1 MAKHTNPLV
10 SSFLAGDDTPQLG
23 TRNEVMGELQRAL
36 LAAGHDPGTI
46 DGWYG
51 RRTHSALQAYR
62 IAHRPVV
69 TPPPP
74 ASSPSDYDA
83 IARRILDVAR
93 ADWQARVGEH
103 DMRPG
108 SKLADIFRDSAWS
121 DNVDKK
127 ESGGAKDWCG
137 MSVAAWMFRCGLQ
150 GALRNDYWATSNV
163 RSGLSY
169 ATAGTVHHRTDREVQ
184 PPGSRD
190 WLLVE
195 AWHTAQGQ
203 RRSWIEGDELHAIDV
218 RQWDIRPGDVLLIAH
233 DGSRERAHHITMV
246 ERWEPQELM
255 LHTIEGNASGLDA
268 LGKRLRNG
276 VVKVSR
282 NLSGATTRNTIF
294 GFGRPSALD
303 FIAADYRR

>member
-10 SSFLAGDDTPQLG
+10 SSFLAGDDTPAMG
-23 TRNEVMGELQRAL
+23 TRNEVMAELQRAL

-62 IAHRPVV
+62 IAHRPQV

-74 ASSPSDYDA
+74 APTPSDYDA

-108 SKLADIFRDSAWS
+108 SGLADIFRDSGWS
-121 DNVDKK
+121 RAVDLNERGK
-127 ESGGAKDWCG
+127 AKDWCG
-137 MSVAAWMFRCGLQ
+137 MSVAAWMFRCGLD
-150 GALRNDYWATSNV
+150 GSHRNDYWQTDNV

-169 ATAGTVHHRTDREVQ
+169 ARAGKVHHRTDREVML
-184 PPGSRD
+184 PGCRD
-190 WLLVE
+190 WLSVE
-195 AWHTAQGQ
+195 AWHTDQGQ
-203 RRSWIEGDELHAIDV
+203 RRFWIEGNELHAIDV

-233 DGSRERAHHITMV
+233 DGSRERAHHITLV
-246 ERWEPQELM
+246 ERWEPKELI
-255 LHTIEGNASGLDA
+255 LHTIEGNASGLDPA
-268 LGKRLRNG
+268 GERLRNG
-276 VVKVSR
+276 VVKCTR
-282 NLSGATTRNTIF
+282 NLRGDTTRNTIF
-294 GFGRPSALD
+294 GFGRPSSLD